1 MMPYHYILFV
11 ILLITLITPVESWTL
26 AIVEGFRTREDLLVN
41 ICTHLLNN
49 ARGLYHLLGYVQA
62 LDQIITG
69 FTNSFNLIYPRCEE
83 NFSIAAEE
91 VADRVMSIVGATGST
106 LSVSDVVDD
115 LDENQYTRFLELKY
129 TMRLEQRLARRER
142 MIQLIRHD
150 GQQNDNN
157 NNNNVVHVIE
167 DSD

>member
-1 MMPYHYILFV
+1 
-11 ILLITLITPVESWTL
+11 
-26 AIVEGFRTREDLLVN
+26 
-41 ICTHLLNN
+41 
-49 ARGLYHLLGYVQA
+49 
-62 LDQIITG
+62 
-69 FTNSFNLIYPRCEE
+69 
-83 NFSIAAEE
+83 
-91 VADRVMSIVGATGST
+91 MSIVGATGST
-106 LSVSDVVDD
+106 LSISDVVDD

-150 GQQNDNN
+150 EQQNDN

>member
-1 MMPYHYILFV
+1 MMRYYHLLFV

-26 AIVEGFRTREDLLVN
+26 AIVEGFSTREDLLVN

-62 LDQIITG
+62 LDQLVTG
-69 FTNSFNLIYPRCEE
+69 FTNNFNLIYPRCEE
-83 NFSIAAEE
+83 NFSIATEE
-91 VADRVMSIVGATGST
+91 VADRVMSIVRATGST
-106 LSVSDVVDD
+106 LSVSEVVDN

-157 NNNNVVHVIE
+157 NNNVVHVIE